1 MITGICQQK
10 KAVITLNQYQ
20 IELNH
25 SQTTIITNKSR
36 FNAELSDNTY
46 HNHNNLNTDPIIRAM
61 INSINDR

>member
-25 SQTTIITNKSR
+25 SQTTIIIIKTSVY
-36 FNAELSDNTY
+36 AEFSAIIYKNY
-46 HNHNNLNTDPIIRAM
+46 NN
-61 INSINDR
+61 